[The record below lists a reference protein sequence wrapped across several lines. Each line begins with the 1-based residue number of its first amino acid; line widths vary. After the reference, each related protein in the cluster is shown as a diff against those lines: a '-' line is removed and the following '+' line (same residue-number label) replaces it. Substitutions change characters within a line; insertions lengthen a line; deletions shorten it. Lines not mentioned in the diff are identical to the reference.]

1 MIMTRRSTMTL
12 ILVPFE
18 AEVAAA
24 VVVVVVVVTKRQ
36 VGHGTS
42 SSPP

>member
-1 MIMTRRSTMTL
+1 MTL